1 MKQAMHA
8 ALWAAG
14 LVLLMSL
21 PPSAQAQMDL
31 SGEWAPLFHEDRP
44 ERLAGPSLGDY
55 LGLPINDA
63 GRLRSETWDAAL
75 LGLPEH
81 QCKPH
86 PADYSPRGPANIRIW
101 KEVDTASQELTAY
114 RTHISWMAPERTIF
128 MDGRPH
134 PPPYAPHTWQ
144 GFSTGVWDGNKLVV
158 TTTHLKAGWVRRN
171 GVPRSDQA
179 TLREHFIRH
188 GNYLTLVSV
197 IEDPAYLSEP
207 FVRTTNW
214 RLDLTQR
221 IAPYPCTP
229 VVEVERPEGS
239 VPHHLPGQNPFL
251 SEFPASV
258 GISPDL
264 AGGGAAT
271 MYPEIMTPDAG
282 NADDRAPRAR
292 PAAIPDGQ
300 IHVWPV
306 QGNVYLLS
314 GPSANSAVQIG
325 GQGVLAVDTGT
336 QITSGAVLEAIQ
348 SLTDRPIQYVIN
360 THAHADHS
368 GGNAAIAQAGRTITG
383 GNVLGA
389 ISDAGEGAAVVA
401 HEQVLFQMMDPGDG
415 REPAAFEALPTET
428 YYGDGLDKFFN
439 GEGIRILHQPSA
451 HTGADSMVYFR
462 RSDVLVTGDVFSMD
476 RYPVIDLEHGGSING
491 IVDGLNRIID
501 LTIPQEKQEGGT
513 MVIPG
518 HGRVA
523 DEADV
528 VDYRDMVTVLRDR
541 VQSMIDREMTLAQVL
556 QARPTRDYDPLY
568 GSESGEWTTDMF
580 VRAVFES
587 LTAERE

>member
-8 ALWAAG
+8 GMWAAG

-101 KEVDTASQELTAY
+101 KEVDTATQELTAY

-134 PPPYAPHTWQ
+134 PPAYAPHTWQ

-251 SEFPASV
+251 GEFPASV
-258 GISPDL
+258 GISPVL

-271 MYPEIMTPDAG
+271 MYPEIMTGDAG
-282 NADDRAPRAR
+282 NTDDRAPRTR
-292 PAAIPDGQ
+292 PAAIMDGE

-348 SLTDRPIQYVIN
+348 SLTDRPIQYIIN

-415 REPAAFEALPTET
+415 REPASFEALPTET
-428 YYGDGLDKFFN
+428 YHRDGLDKFFN

-491 IVDGLNRIID
+491 ILDGLNRIID
-501 LTIPQEKQEGGT
+501 LTIPRDKQEGGT

-541 VQSMIDREMTLAQVL
+541 MQSMIDREMTLAQVL

-580 VRAVFES
+580 VRAVYES
-587 LTAERE
+587 LIAER